1 LCITAKLAANDRC
14 GSWLCENAPAE
25 ALTAG
30 EVGEVGALNHF
41 REFEEFLV

>member
-1 LCITAKLAANDRC
+1 MRQIRAMNDRY

-30 EVGEVGALNHF
+30 EVGALNHF